1 MAGVVDTASS
11 SGELRVKCE
20 GAATLSKAKAK
31 AATTGEADP

>member
-20 GAATLSKAKAK
+20 GGATLSKAKAG
-31 AATTGEADP
+31 TTGEADT